1 MADHVTIAQTFSGP
15 PDSGNGGYVCGVAA
29 AQFATD
35 PDEVD
40 GEAIEVTLR
49 LPPPL
54 ERPLRVDRSPDGV
67 GLLDG
72 DALVAE
78 ARSTVLDVTC
88 PEPITPS
95 QARDAA
101 SHFDLDTYAHIHPF
115 GNCYVCGPDRAVG
128 AGLRIFPAPL
138 PGHPEI
144 AAWPWKPYP
153 SLADASGRIRFEFL
167 WSALDC
173 PSCFGY
179 WLARGMGTPVVL
191 GRLAAEVRR
200 RPTVDEPLVVGG
212 WLIGQDG
219 RKVLGGSAV
228 WDGDGS
234 VVAIGRATWIELR
247 AEQAPSFTGR

>member
-1 MADHVTIAQTFSGP
+1 MAWPRAQL
-15 PDSGNGGYVCGVAA
+15 AA
-29 AQFATD
+29 D

-78 ARSTVLDVTC
+78 ARPTELEVAG

-115 GNCYVCGPDRAVG
+115 GNCYVCGPDR
-128 AGLRIFPAPL
+128 PWAPGCGSSRRRCRVTRRSR
-138 PGHPEI
+138 PGPGRPTPP
-144 AAWPWKPYP
+144 WPTSP
-153 SLADASGRIRFEFL
+153 GRIRFEFL

-179 WLARGMGTPVVL
+179 WLAKGMGTPIVL

-200 RPTVDEPLVVGG
+200 RPTVEEPLVVGG

-219 RKVLGGSAV
+219 RKVSGGSVV

-234 VVAIGRATWIELR
+234 IVALGRATWIELR